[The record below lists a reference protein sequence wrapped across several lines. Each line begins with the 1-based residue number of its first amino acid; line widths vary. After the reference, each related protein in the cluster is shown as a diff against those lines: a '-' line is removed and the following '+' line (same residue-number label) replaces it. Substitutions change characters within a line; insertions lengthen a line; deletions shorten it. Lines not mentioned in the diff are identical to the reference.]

1 MCKSKP
7 LHGIIGM
14 DKEILSTPSLIT
26 LRIAKFLLLVGLKFT
41 SFQHLH
47 NTLTLIIS
55 VLEFFPQ
62 CSKKNY
68 YQRKGKKKEAKQYT
82 HILEVRTSMG
92 YKLFLPN
99 TLRVISAEDKFRA
112 VINLG
117 QFLIYKFHLTK
128 MSCS

>member
-1 MCKSKP
+1 MCKSKL

-26 LRIAKFLLLVGLKFT
+26 LRIARFLLLVGLEFT

-47 NTLTLIIS
+47 NTLTFNKC
-55 VLEFFPQ
+55 VGVFPPMYTL
-62 CSKKNY
+62 CSKKEY

-99 TLRVISAEDKFRA
+99 T
-112 VINLG
+112 
-117 QFLIYKFHLTK
+117 
-128 MSCS
+128 

>member
-1 MCKSKP
+1 MCKSKL

-26 LRIAKFLLLVGLKFT
+26 LRIARFLLLVGLNSLLFNIY
-41 SFQHLH
+41 QVH
-47 NTLTLIIS
+47 NTLTFNKC
-55 VLEFFPQ
+55 VGVFPPMQ
-62 CSKKNY
+62 LKKNY

-99 TLRVISAEDKFRA
+99 T
-112 VINLG
+112 
-117 QFLIYKFHLTK
+117 
-128 MSCS
+128 

>member
-1 MCKSKP
+1 MWISMCKSKL

-26 LRIAKFLLLVGLKFT
+26 LRIARFLLLVGLKFT

-47 NTLTLIIS
+47 NTLTFNKC
-55 VLEFFPQ
+55 VGVFPPMQ
-62 CSKKNY
+62 LKKIY

-99 TLRVISAEDKFRA
+99 T
-112 VINLG
+112 
-117 QFLIYKFHLTK
+117 
-128 MSCS
+128 

>member
-1 MCKSKP
+1 MCKLKL

-26 LRIAKFLLLVGLKFT
+26 LRIARFLLLVGLNSLLFNIY
-41 SFQHLH
+41 QVH
-47 NTLTLIIS
+47 NTLTFNKC
-55 VLEFFPQ
+55 VGVFPPMQ
-62 CSKKNY
+62 LKKIY

-99 TLRVISAEDKFRA
+99 T
-112 VINLG
+112 
-117 QFLIYKFHLTK
+117 
-128 MSCS
+128 

>member
-1 MCKSKP
+1 MCKSKL

-47 NTLTLIIS
+47 NTLTFNKC
-55 VLEFFPQ
+55 VGVFPQ
-62 CSKKNY
+62 CIHSAVKKKY

-99 TLRVISAEDKFRA
+99 T
-112 VINLG
+112 
-117 QFLIYKFHLTK
+117 
-128 MSCS
+128 

>member
-1 MCKSKP
+1 MWISMCKSKL

-26 LRIAKFLLLVGLKFT
+26 LRIARFLLLVGLEFT

-47 NTLTLIIS
+47 NTLTFNKC
-55 VLEFFPQ
+55 VGVFPPMQ
-62 CSKKNY
+62 LKKNY
-68 YQRKGKKKEAKQYT
+68 YQRNGKKKEAKQYT

-99 TLRVISAEDKFRA
+99 T
-112 VINLG
+112 
-117 QFLIYKFHLTK
+117 
-128 MSCS
+128 